1 MTCGHPYYILGYND
15 GSDRVLGRQHI
26 FEALGP
32 ASPAF
37 AATYETHEMAERE
50 RVRLMDSPTACVIR
64 VEHYAPGVEPSRPA
78 ADAAALT
85 GWYAVISRPG
95 TEEGDSDPAG
105 PCTYPEAAIAA
116 LLMQEASWHEC

>member
-1 MTCGHPYYILGYND
+1 MCYYILGYND
-15 GSDRVLGRQHI
+15 GSDLVLGRQYL
-26 FEALGP
+26 FEPLGP
-32 ASPAF
+32 VAPAF
-37 AATYETHEMAERE
+37 AATYDTHDMAEGE

-64 VEHYAPGVEPSRPA
+64 VEHYAPEIEASRPA

-105 PCTYPEAAIAA
+105 PCARPEEAIAA
-116 LLMQEASWHEC
+116 LLTAEGSWHEC